1 MKVSGYLGSCP
12 RYDSCSLWGSSVFLS
27 GVARPGDDCVVT
39 LLHGRSEINIKPP
52 SAELIDKNISPV
64 CPSLPGCCKCSK
76 GSHKGE
82 PTYLGPWIAVR
93 PVRGKDVA
101 RIRISFT
108 SRSTTVPNQKQL
120 KSLGF
125 KQGYLTSLMHPV
137 WFAYFSFRFLLSLR
151 YTHGPVHDVHGVS
164 PMWA

>member
-1 MKVSGYLGSCP
+1 MVGDQVKVSGYLGSCP

-93 PVRGKDVA
+93 PVRGERCCQDPNFLYVA
-101 RIRISFT
+101 QHHSPQSKTVKKPRIQAGLLDIAYASGLVRI
-108 SRSTTVPNQKQL
+108 L
-120 KSLGF
+120 
-125 KQGYLTSLMHPV
+125 
-137 WFAYFSFRFLLSLR
+137 
-151 YTHGPVHDVHGVS
+151 
-164 PMWA
+164 